1 MSVLSGAS
9 LMFAGCF
16 FPCGAP
22 HALCAGWFLLL
33 TIPVNSLPFD
43 LLYSPRSIL
52 ELGGWGGGGGGECP
66 LSIFWY
72 PPIISYPDAGYMP
85 RLSGGVISQ
94 TSTHVKGAH
103 SKGSPHTKS
112 CSLLFLK
119 KITIILVNSWCWQP
133 MSSWRYLSSPHERP
147 PHVTPPH
154 HYINIII
161 STVNYSMSLCCVP
174 WKPNQPKY
182 LTYSIYCQNSCTY
195 HFSSWDAR
203 PKAEPNPKILWH
215 CLTQHSPP

>member
-94 TSTHVKGAH
+94 TSH
-103 SKGSPHTKS
+103 SEGSPSKAPPPKVVH
-112 CSLLFLK
+112 CCFK
-119 KITIILVNSWCWQP
+119 KITIILVKFLVLAAYVLLEIPKQLTCKTTTC
-133 MSSWRYLSSPHERP
+133 RP
-147 PHVTPPH
+147 PHD
-154 HYINIII
+154 IN
-161 STVNYSMSLCCVP
+161 S
-174 WKPNQPKY
+174 
-182 LTYSIYCQNSCTY
+182 
-195 HFSSWDAR
+195 
-203 PKAEPNPKILWH
+203 
-215 CLTQHSPP
+215 